1 MRTSIALQAAL
12 AAAVAHA
19 SSPAHVLNFATAGT
33 PCATGI
39 HMIVARGSIELPG
52 EGRMGVVAGNVS
64 LLIPGSTVSA
74 VDYPATFEAYFASEA
89 KGSEVFTTLIAEYTK
104 QCPKTKIALLGYSQ
118 GGQALMDALCGNSEW
133 GFTPSA
139 DLSESYESSVVAAVT
154 FGDPS
159 HTVGAPWNAGTSNQT
174 GIFARSN
181 LTACEPYSDSI
192 RGWCD
197 TGDIYCDNGNN
208 TKVHGSYFKNYT
220 MDAAEFI
227 VKRYNLSLADA
238 SSPSSSSLALSTVTS
253 LATATGSATST
264 ITAAPTTTSASAS
277 ASASTTGVATAGAG
291 SIQASVTAAMGCL
304 ALLGLKMLL

>member
-1 MRTSIALQAAL
+1 MRATIALQAAM

-19 SSPAHVLNFATAGT
+19 SSLSEVHPLQFATAGT
-33 PCATGI
+33 GCATGI
-39 HMIVARGSIELPG
+39 HMIVARGSIEMPG
-52 EGRMGVVAGNVS
+52 QGRMGVVAGNVS
-64 LLIPGSTVSA
+64 LLIPGSTVAA
-74 VDYPATFEAYFASEA
+74 VDYPATFEGYFASEA
-89 KGSEVFTTLIAEYTK
+89 KGSEVFTTLIAEYTR
-104 QCPKTKIALLGYSQ
+104 QCPNTKIALLGYSQ

-139 DLSESYESSVVAAVT
+139 DLSESYDSSVVAAVT

-159 HTVGAPWNAGTSNQT
+159 HTVGAPWNAGTSNKT

-220 MDAAEFI
+220 IDAAEFI

-238 SSPSSSSLALSTVTS
+238 SSPSSSSSTASVTS
-253 LATATGSATST
+253 LATATGSSTSAT

-277 ASASTTGVATAGAG
+277 ASTSSVSTAGAG
-291 SIQASVTAAMGCL
+291 SIQASQGMQEAGAKKQRTL
-304 ALLGLKMLL
+304 R